1 MNPPATALSIQSS
14 ATERAALSPLKQWGS
29 VALLFLAAVINFIDR
44 GSISVALPL
53 IASELNFSPSAQ
65 GTLLSAFFWSYAMLQ
80 IPMGWAVDRFDAKWV
95 YAGAFALWSVACGLT
110 GFAGSLIALA
120 VVRMILGIGESAYFA
135 SSTKLVSDLFKPSAR
150 GFPAGLVECGTSFGL
165 AAGTILTAYLCE
177 RFGWRRMFV
186 MIGFAG
192 LVWLIPWSLFIP
204 PRRQRPVGQLS
215 LTDAARPA
223 KSPWLTWNRNLMGIC
238 IGFFCYNYRFYL
250 LMTWLPTYLV
260 KDRQMTILGAGVLS
274 ALPYWLYSAMQPI
287 GGRLGDVLIRRGFDP
302 SKVRKSLVVSGFVCG
317 LLVVLVPLAPS
328 VNLVFA
334 LLMVSSLTG
343 IAVANM
349 LVIQQICA
357 PTAEIGR
364 WAGVMNFSGNLSGIA
379 APFITGLLVQRT
391 GSYLVPFTLGALSM
405 IPGML
410 AYVFVVG
417 KVAPHQSSGE

>member
-1 MNPPATALSIQSS
+1 MNVPAAAIPGLSANPVEISNGK
-14 ATERAALSPLKQWGS
+14 RWGS
-29 VALLFLAAVINFIDR
+29 IALLFSAAVINFIDR

-65 GTLLSAFFWSYAMLQ
+65 GTLLSAFFWSYAMMQ
-80 IPMGWAVDRFDAKWV
+80 IPLGWAVDRFDTKWV

-110 GFAGSLIALA
+110 GFAGSLITLT
-120 VVRMILGIGESAYFA
+120 VVRMILGIGESAYFT
-135 SSTKLVSDLFKPSAR
+135 SGTKLVSELFKPTAR

-165 AAGTILTAYLCE
+165 AIGTILTAYLCE
-177 RFGWRRMFV
+177 RFGWRRMF
-186 MIGFAG
+186 MLIGFSG

-204 PRRQRPVGQLS
+204 PRRLRPFGELS
-215 LTDAARPA
+215 RIDAARPGN
-223 KSPWLTWNRNLMGIC
+223 SRSLTWNRDLLGVS

-260 KDRQMTILGAGVLS
+260 KDRQMSILGAGVLS
-274 ALPYWLYSAMQPI
+274 ALPYWVYSVLQPI

-302 SKVRKSLVVSGFVCG
+302 SKVRKGLVVFGFICG
-317 LLVVLVPLAPS
+317 LLVVLVPFASS
-328 VNLVFA
+328 VSLVFA
-334 LLMVSSLTG
+334 LLMASSLTG

-349 LVIQQICA
+349 LVIQQTCA
-357 PTAEIGR
+357 PLAEIGR

-391 GSYLVPFTLGALSM
+391 GSYVVPFTLGALAM
-405 IPGML
+405 IPGLL

-417 KVAPHQSSGE
+417 KVVPHISSRE

>member
-1 MNPPATALSIQSS
+1 MNPPATALSTQSS
-14 ATERAALSPLKQWGS
+14 AADRAELTPAKKWGS
-29 VALLFLAAVINFIDR
+29 VALLFSAAVINFIDR

-65 GTLLSAFFWSYAMLQ
+65 GTLLSAFFWSYAMMQ

-110 GFAGSLIALA
+110 GFAETLAALA

-165 AAGTILTAYLCE
+165 AVGTILTAYLCE
-177 RFGWRRMFV
+177 KYGWRRMF
-186 MIGFAG
+186 MIIGFSG
-192 LVWLIPWSLFIP
+192 LMWLIPWSLFIP
-204 PRRQRPVGQLS
+204 PRRQRPRAGVSVTGASVGN
-215 LTDAARPA
+215 RG
-223 KSPWLTWNRNLMGIC
+223 WLTWNRNLLGVC

-260 KDRQMTILGAGVLS
+260 KDRQMTILGAGLLS
-274 ALPYWLYSAMQPI
+274 ALPYWIYSVLQPI

-302 SKVRKSLVVSGFVCG
+302 SKVRKGLVVFGFLCG
-317 LLVVLVPLAPS
+317 LLVVLVPVVPS
-328 VNLVFA
+328 VSLVFA
-334 LLMVSSLTG
+334 LLIVSSLTG

-349 LVIQQICA
+349 LVIQQTCA
-357 PTAEIGR
+357 PPEEIGR

-391 GSYLVPFTLGALSM
+391 GSYLVPFTLGALAM
-405 IPGML
+405 IPGVL
-410 AYVFVVG
+410 AYMFVVG
-417 KVAPHQSSGE
+417 KVVPHQPSGQ